1 MLGLRVITFKVAQY
15 LCDLSTSLSQT
26 DRRLKRSA
34 QAQYNYNTTAIEE
47 FFSCIAVVLHLCGPD
62 MEPGLPVTGHR
73 VTWSAILAGSGRVT
87 GQCVRVS
94 DPVLDPILSFNMR
107 VYRGVVSTE

>member
-1 MLGLRVITFKVAQY
+1 
-15 LCDLSTSLSQT
+15 
-26 DRRLKRSA
+26 
-34 QAQYNYNTTAIEE
+34 
-47 FFSCIAVVLHLCGPD
+47 